1 MRLATIDIGSNSIH
15 LVIAD
20 VASDGGI
27 TVVERAKEMVRLGR
41 GVFITGRIS
50 RDAMNLGVRT
60 LRTFARLARVRR
72 AERIRAVATSAVR
85 EAQNG
90 DVLVTRARREA
101 GLQVKV
107 ISGREE
113 ARLIYRAAAHSLGL
127 DGSPYLLVD
136 VGGGSVELALV
147 RGGGPL
153 WLHSLPLG
161 VARLTEQFLP
171 IDPPTPKQRRQLVA
185 YLEEEL
191 YDLLRDVRRFG
202 TTRAVGTSGTVHVL
216 VGMVHA
222 ARGEQPTRLHGTSV
236 TRRDIAHVRRV
247 VLGCEPGRRL
257 TLPGMD
263 AKRADLMP
271 AAVILL
277 ESILRGGR
285 IQELVACGWA
295 LREGILLDLARVP
308 VLANASRE
316 QIRRR
321 SVEALGR
328 RFAGE
333 NAHGNQTARLAA
345 ILFDATA
352 RMLGL
357 PEASR
362 ELLEHAAL
370 LHDIGR
376 TIDHE
381 DHHQHSAYLIRNA
394 ELLGFDPEE
403 IDMIAGVARGHRK
416 QPPKRSDPELC
427 GLPATARRTV
437 RTLALLLRLADA
449 LDRTHFSVVKDLACS
464 LTDRRLMME
473 IETGGE
479 NADLE
484 LWAANRRAAALSRL
498 LERPV
503 VLRQRTSHLRTAV
516 SRTRALA

>member
-1 MRLATIDIGSNSIH
+1 VRLATIDIGSNSIH

-20 VASDGGI
+20 VAADGGI

-50 RDAMNLGVRT
+50 REAMDLGVRT
-60 LRTFARLARVRR
+60 LRRFARLARVRR

-113 ARLIYRAAAHSLGL
+113 ARLVYRAAAHSLGL

-136 VGGGSVELALV
+136 VGGGSVELVLV
-147 RGGGPL
+147 RAGGPL
-153 WLHSLPLG
+153 WFHSLPLG

-171 IDPPTPKQRRQLVA
+171 MDPPAAKQRKQLVA
-185 YLEEEL
+185 YLEDAL
-191 YDLLRDVRRFG
+191 HDPLRDVRRLG
-202 TTRAVGTSGTVHVL
+202 TTRAVGTSGTVHAL

-222 ARGEQPTRLHGTSV
+222 ADEHVRLHGTSV
-236 TRRDIAHVRRV
+236 TRRDIAHVRRL
-247 VLGCEPGRRL
+247 VLGCGPRKRL
-257 TLPGMD
+257 ALPGMD
-263 AKRADLMP
+263 PKRADLMP

-277 ESILRGGR
+277 ETILRGGR
-285 IQELVACGWA
+285 IDELVACTWA

-308 VLANASRE
+308 MMGETSRE

-321 SVEALGR
+321 SVEGLGR

-352 RMLGL
+352 PALGL
-357 PEASR
+357 PAESR

-376 TIDHE
+376 AIDHE
-381 DHHQHSAYLIRNA
+381 EHHQHSAYLIRNA

-403 IDMIAGVARGHRK
+403 IDTIAAIARGHRK
-416 QPPKRSDPELC
+416 QTPKRSHPELR
-427 GLPATARRTV
+427 GLRGTPRRTV

-449 LDRTHFSVVKDLACS
+449 LDRTHFGVVKDLSCS
-464 LTDRRLMME
+464 LTDASLVVDVD
-473 IETGGE
+473 TGGE

-484 LWAANRRAAALSRL
+484 LWAANRRVGALSRL

-503 VLRQRTSHLRTAV
+503 VLRQRTGLRT
-516 SRTRALA
+516 SLPRTRALA